1 MNPSLETL
9 TPLALTREPR
19 GIPGLDD
26 VYVHESGEPGSPAVV
41 FIHGGGPDAR
51 MWHVHLDRLARRL
64 HCLAPDLPG
73 FGRSNHLPPLSL
85 QETADLIAQLIEARV
100 SARRAHVVGL
110 SYGGSVVF
118 AMLERHP
125 NRVDRA
131 VIDGAA
137 VLPLWGGWGDRFVR
151 LGTTA
156 ISPIV
161 DTRPVTALLSLVGL
175 RELGIEL
182 SSASPR
188 AFRRAYKEGFTAPT
202 SRAELEAQ
210 CPTLLV
216 AGEKEA
222 TVRASNA
229 ALAELMPQAIA
240 RFVPG
245 LGHAWFGWR
254 LDLHVRMLE
263 AWLTGEALPEELET
277 EPPSPSAVD
286 RVLRRLEEPQ
296 GPVPVRGFHDPGTE
310 AIRTSV
316 PDESTSRRAI
326 RKTMRRRQP

>member
-1 MNPSLETL
+1 MSPFLEPL
-9 TPLALTREPR
+9 TALASAREPR
-19 GIPGLDD
+19 GISRLDD
-26 VYVHESGEPGSPAVV
+26 VYVHESGRPGSPAVV
-41 FIHGGGPDAR
+41 FVHGGGPDAR
-51 MWHVHLDRLARRL
+51 MWHVHLDRLAGRL

-85 QETADLIAQLIEARV
+85 RETADLIAQLIEARV

-137 VLPLWGGWGDRFVR
+137 VLPLWRGWGDRFVQ
-151 LGTTA
+151 LSTTA

-161 DTRPVTALLSLVGL
+161 TTRPVGALLSLVGL

-188 AFRRAYKEGFTAPT
+188 AFRRAYKEGFTTPT

-210 CPTLLV
+210 SPTLLV

-229 ALAELMPQAIA
+229 ALAELMPHAIA

-245 LGHAWFGWR
+245 LGHAWFEWR
-254 LDLHVRMLE
+254 PDLHVRMVE

-296 GPVPVRGFHDPGTE
+296 GRVPIRASADLGPK
-310 AIRTSV
+310 AIRTCV

-326 RKTMRRRQP
+326 RKTMRRGKP

>member
-1 MNPSLETL
+1 M
-9 TPLALTREPR
+9 TPEREPEKWLPHLR
-19 GIPGLDD
+19 KAA
-26 VYVHESGEPGSPAVV
+26 SG
-41 FIHGGGPDAR
+41 
-51 MWHVHLDRLARRL
+51 
-64 HCLAPDLPG
+64 
-73 FGRSNHLPPLSL
+73 
-85 QETADLIAQLIEARV
+85 TADLIARLIEPRV
-100 SARRAHVVGL
+100 PARRAHVVGI

-125 NRVDRA
+125 DRIDRA

-137 VLPLWGGWGDRFVR
+137 VLPIWGGWGDRFVL

-161 DTRPVTALLSLVGL
+161 NTRPVTALLSLVGL

-229 ALAELMPQAIA
+229 ALTGLMPHAIA

-245 LGHAWFGWR
+245 HGHAWFAWR

-263 AWLTGEALPEELET
+263 AWLTGEALPEELKT
-277 EPPSPSAVD
+277 EPPSPSAVA
-286 RVLRRLEEPQ
+286 RVLGRVEEPRSSAQ
-296 GPVPVRGFHDPGTE
+296 VRPS
-310 AIRTSV
+310 ANLA
-316 PDESTSRRAI
+316 PQAI
-326 RKTMRRRQP
+326 RKMMRRRRS

>member
-1 MNPSLETL
+1 MSRFETL
-9 TPLALTREPR
+9 TALARAPEPR
-19 GIPGLDD
+19 GISRLDD
-26 VYVHESGEPGSPAVV
+26 VYVHESGRPGSPAVV
-41 FIHGGGPDAR
+41 FVHGGGPDAR
-51 MWHVHLDRLARRL
+51 MWRVHLDRLAGRL

-85 QETADLIAQLIEARV
+85 RETADLIAQLIEARV
-100 SARRAHVVGL
+100 PARRALVVGI
-110 SYGGSVVF
+110 SYGGSVVL
-118 AMLERHP
+118 ALLERHP

-137 VLPLWGGWGDRFVR
+137 VLPLWRGWGDRFVQ
-151 LGTTA
+151 LSTTA

-161 DTRPVTALLSLVGL
+161 NTRPVAALLSLVGL

-182 SSASPR
+182 SSASPW

-229 ALAELMPQAIA
+229 ALAELMPHAIA

-254 LDLHVRMLE
+254 PDLHVRMVE
-263 AWLTGEALPEELET
+263 AWLTGEALPEDLKT

-286 RVLRRLEEPQ
+286 QVLRRLERPQ
-296 GPVPVRGFHDPGTE
+296 GRVPVPAFADLGPD
-310 AIRTSV
+310 AIRACAA
-316 PDESTSRRAI
+316 DESTSRRAV
-326 RKTMRRRQP
+326 RRTMRRRQQ

>member
-1 MNPSLETL
+1 LRPSDLAGSVQKARNRETRTL
-9 TPLALTREPR
+9 R
-19 GIPGLDD
+19 
-26 VYVHESGEPGSPAVV
+26 
-41 FIHGGGPDAR
+41 
-51 MWHVHLDRLARRL
+51 
-64 HCLAPDLPG
+64 
-73 FGRSNHLPPLSL
+73 
-85 QETADLIAQLIEARV
+85 ETADLIAQLIEARV

-118 AMLERHP
+118 AMLERHH

-137 VLPLWGGWGDRFVR
+137 VLPLCGGWGDRFVQ
-151 LGTTA
+151 LSTTA

-161 DTRPVTALLSLVGL
+161 NTRPVAALLSLVGL

-222 TVRASNA
+222 IVRASNA
-229 ALAELMPQAIA
+229 ALAELMPHAIA

-254 LDLHVRMLE
+254 ARSARAHGRSLADRRSVAGGTRDGTAVAVRC
-263 AWLTGEALPEELET
+263 G
-277 EPPSPSAVD
+277 PSASS
-286 RVLRRLEEPQ
+286 
-296 GPVPVRGFHDPGTE
+296 
-310 AIRTSV
+310 A
-316 PDESTSRRAI
+316 RRAAGS
-326 RKTMRRRQP
+326 RSNTGFRRPRTGGYPNVRPR

>member
-1 MNPSLETL
+1 MSRFLETV
-9 TPLALTREPR
+9 TALAPAREPR
-19 GIPGLDD
+19 GISGLDD
-26 VYVHESGEPGSPAVV
+26 VYVHESGTPGSPAVV
-41 FIHGGGPDAR
+41 FVHGGGPDAR

-85 QETADLIAQLIEARV
+85 RETADLIAQLIEARV

-137 VLPLWGGWGDRFVR
+137 VLPLWGGWGDRFVQ
-151 LGTTA
+151 LSTTA

-161 DTRPVTALLSLVGL
+161 NTRPVTALLSLVGL

-188 AFRRAYKEGFTAPT
+188 AFRRAYREGFTAPT
-202 SRAELEAQ
+202 SSAELEAQ
-210 CPTLLV
+210 CPTLIV
-216 AGEKEA
+216 AGENEA
-222 TVRASNA
+222 TVRACNA
-229 ALAELMPQAIA
+229 ALAELMPHAIA
-240 RFVPG
+240 RFVPK
-245 LGHAWFGWR
+245 LDHAWFGWQ
-254 LDLHVRMLE
+254 LDLHVRMVE
-263 AWLTGEALPEELET
+263 AWLTGEALPEELKT
-277 EPPSPSAVD
+277 EPRSPSAVD

-296 GPVPVRGFHDPGTE
+296 GRLPVWVSADLGPE
-310 AIRTSV
+310 AIRTCV
-316 PDESTSRRAI
+316 PDD
-326 RKTMRRRQP
+326 

>member
-1 MNPSLETL
+1 MGVTTDARTELWQLSAT
-9 TPLALTREPR
+9 
-19 GIPGLDD
+19 DD
-26 VYVHESGEPGSPAVV
+26 VYVHESGRSGLPAVV

-51 MWHVHLDRLARRL
+51 MWHVHLDQLAGGL

-85 QETADLIAQLIEARV
+85 RETADLIAQLIEARV
-100 SARRAHVVGL
+100 PARRARVVGL

-125 NRVDRA
+125 DRVDRA

-137 VLPLWGGWGDRFVR
+137 ILPLWEGWGDRFVR
-151 LGTTA
+151 LSTSA

-161 DTRPVTALLSLVGL
+161 NTRPVAALLSLVGL
-175 RELGIEL
+175 RELGIQL

-229 ALAELMPQAIA
+229 ALAELMPHAIA

-245 LGHAWFGWR
+245 HGHAWFGWR
-254 LDLHVRMLE
+254 PHLHVRMVE
-263 AWLTGEALPEELET
+263 AWLTGEALAEALKT

-286 RVLRRLEEPQ
+286 RVLRRLEKPQ
-296 GPVPVRGFHDPGTE
+296 GRVPTADLAAE
-310 AIRTSV
+310 AIRTCVS
-316 PDESTSRRAI
+316 DESTSRRAI
-326 RKTMRRRQP
+326 GKTIGRRQP

>member
-1 MNPSLETL
+1 
-9 TPLALTREPR
+9 
-19 GIPGLDD
+19 
-26 VYVHESGEPGSPAVV
+26 
-41 FIHGGGPDAR
+41 
-51 MWHVHLDRLARRL
+51 
-64 HCLAPDLPG
+64 
-73 FGRSNHLPPLSL
+73 
-85 QETADLIAQLIEARV
+85 
-100 SARRAHVVGL
+100 
-110 SYGGSVVF
+110 
-118 AMLERHP
+118 
-125 NRVDRA
+125 

-137 VLPLWGGWGDRFVR
+137 VLPLWGGWGDRFVQ
-151 LGTTA
+151 LSTTT

-161 DTRPVTALLSLVGL
+161 NTRPVAALLSLVGL

-188 AFRRAYKEGFTAPT
+188 AFRRSYKEGFTAPT

-229 ALAELMPQAIA
+229 ALAELMPHAIA
-240 RFVPG
+240 RFVPK

-263 AWLTGEALPEELET
+263 AWLAGEALPEELET
-277 EPPSPSAVD
+277 EPPSPSAVA

-296 GPVPVRGFHDPGTE
+296 SNAPVPRPRAEGHPE
-310 AIRTSV
+310 V
-316 PDESTSRRAI
+316 P
-326 RKTMRRRQP
+326 Q